1 MPTTTTMH
9 TVSAPSS
16 RRRILDVAEAAEYL
30 RIHPVTVRRLVQ
42 RGELPAA
49 KVGDMLRIREEDLES
64 LFK

>member
-1 MPTTTTMH
+1 MPTTTH
-9 TVSAPSS
+9 AASASSS
-16 RRRILDVAEAAEYL
+16 RRRIMDVAEAAEYL